1 MSPEHITAQHQQAA
15 FSQGFESI
23 EQVPNEAGYISD
35 ISGLREGGK
44 DPVLNATIRELI
56 YQNSVFIVYLDE
68 NLRVQYRGQF
78 AFPPGSEEV
87 CFELSRLESLTLGDQ
102 SFFGIK
108 QDKHQLLAMRRL
120 IAEVF
125 AKLHNAADLTPAKAC
140 LAKADQVISSVVAD
154 NTRLKRVVASAFIT
168 AVTGLIGWLW
178 IFFHQGPGITPEN
191 EFALWIPLGAVGAL
205 LFSFTRMHS
214 LEVKPFSSDWLVFW
228 ESTARILTGGIGALL
243 LVAASKANLV
253 LGAFADAT
261 SGDDSF
267 WGMIT
272 LSILA
277 GASERLVPDFISS
290 MDGTSAPPSP
300 ASAPV
305 PPPPAPPVEPAPEG

>member
-1 MSPEHITAQHQQAA
+1 MTPEHIQAQHQQGA

-23 EQVPNEAGYISD
+23 EQVPNEVGCVPD
-35 ISGLREGGK
+35 ILELREGGK
-44 DPVLNATIRELI
+44 DKVLNATIRELI
-56 YQNSVFIVYLDE
+56 YQSSVFIVYLDE

-78 AFPPGSEEV
+78 AFPAGSEEV

-108 QDKHQLLAMRRL
+108 QDEHQLLAMRRL

-140 LAKADQVISSVVAD
+140 LTKADQVISSVVAD

-178 IFFHQGPGITPEN
+178 IFCHQGPGITLEN
-191 EFALWIPLGAVGAL
+191 EFGLWIPLGAVGAL

-267 WGMIT
+267 WGLIT

-290 MDGTSAPPSP
+290 MDGSSAATQP
-300 ASAPV
+300 APA
-305 PPPPAPPVEPAPEG
+305 PPPPAPPVEPTPEA

>member
-1 MSPEHITAQHQQAA
+1 MTPEHIQAQHQQGA
-15 FSQGFESI
+15 FSGGFESI
-23 EQVPNEAGYISD
+23 EQVPNEAGYVSD
-35 ISGLREGGK
+35 IPGLREGGK

-56 YQNSVFIVYLDE
+56 YQNATFIVYLDE

-78 AFPPGSEEV
+78 AFPAGSEEV
-87 CFELSRLESLTLGDQ
+87 CFELSRLECLTLGDQ

-108 QDKHQLLAMRRL
+108 QDEHQLLAMRRL

-125 AKLHNAADLTPAKAC
+125 AKLHNAADLTPAKIC
-140 LAKADQVISSVVAD
+140 LTKADQVISSVVAD

-178 IFFHQGPGITPEN
+178 IYCHQGPGITPEN
-191 EFALWIPLGAVGAL
+191 EFGLWIPLGAVGAL

-267 WGMIT
+267 WGILT
-272 LSILA
+272 LAILA

-290 MDGTSAPPSP
+290 MDGTSAASQSAPAPPP
-300 ASAPV
+300 PV
-305 PPPPAPPVEPAPEG
+305 PPAEPNPET

>member
-1 MSPEHITAQHQQAA
+1 MTPEHITAQHQAAA

-23 EQVPNEAGYISD
+23 EQEPNEAGCVSD
-35 ISGLREGGK
+35 IPGLREGGK

-56 YQNSVFIVYLDE
+56 YQNSTFIVYLDE

-78 AFPPGSEEV
+78 AFPAGSEEV

-108 QDKHQLLAMRRL
+108 QDELQLLAMRRL
-120 IAEVF
+120 VAEVY
-125 AKLHNAADLTPAKAC
+125 AKLHQASDITPAKAC
-140 LAKADQVISSVVAD
+140 LTKADQVISSVVAD

-168 AVTGLIGWLW
+168 AVTGLVGWLW
-178 IFFHQGPGITPEN
+178 IFCHQGPGITPEN
-191 EFALWIPLGAVGAL
+191 EFGLWIPLGAVGAL

-267 WGMIT
+267 WGLIT

-290 MDGTSAPPSP
+290 MDGTSAAPSP
-300 ASAPV
+300 APAPQ
-305 PPPPAPPVEPAPEG
+305 PPAPPVEPSPEN

>member
-1 MSPEHITAQHQQAA
+1 MTPEHIQAQHQQAD

-23 EQVPNEAGYISD
+23 EQVPNEAGYVSD
-35 ISGLREGGK
+35 IPGLREGGR

-56 YQNSVFIVYLDE
+56 YQNSTFIVYLDE
-68 NLRVQYRGQF
+68 KLRVQYRGRF
-78 AFPPGSEEV
+78 AFPAGSEEI

-108 QDKHQLLAMRRL
+108 QDEYQLLAMRRL
-120 IAEVF
+120 VAEVY
-125 AKLHNAADLTPAKAC
+125 AKLHQAPDITLAKAC
-140 LAKADQVISSVVAD
+140 LTKADQVISSIVAD

-178 IFFHQGPGITPEN
+178 IFCHQGPGITPEN
-191 EFALWIPLGAVGAL
+191 EFGLWIPLGAVGAL

-228 ESTARILTGGIGALL
+228 ESAARILTGGIGALL

-253 LGAFADAT
+253 LGAFADAA

-267 WGMIT
+267 WGLIT

-277 GASERLVPDFISS
+277 GASERLVPDFISK
-290 MDGTSAPPSP
+290 MDGSSATSSP
-300 ASAPV
+300 APV
-305 PPPPAPPVEPAPEG
+305 TTQPPASPVEPTPEA